1 MCTIDTMGEEMKSST
16 LRRSNLTREKMAMLS
31 ALSDYNVSKGRSN
44 GNITDKQAELDLLWQ
59 NFKVSATPE
68 NSPKSFFTFGFISG
82 VVVAV
87 IVMTLINFIF
97 GSTSLGD
104 ININPVKS
112 SDNVKFTF
120 VPADKQQTPEETTV
134 SQDKEY
140 VVQSG
145 DSLEDISMRFY
156 GSFDESKLKAIQ
168 EKNNLHDLN
177 SIKIGQKLII
187 PMSQNSQPQQ

>member
-1 MCTIDTMGEEMKSST
+1 MGEEMKSST

-59 NFKVSATPE
+59 NFKVAATPE

-82 VVVAV
+82 VIVAV
-87 IVMTLINFIF
+87 IAMTLFNFVF

-112 SDNVKFTF
+112 SDNVKFGGEGNNNKGTKKAADG
-120 VPADKQQTPEETTV
+120 VVTVTLPAL
-134 SQDKEY
+134 S
-140 VVQSG
+140 
-145 DSLEDISMRFY
+145 ISVF
-156 GSFDESKLKAIQ
+156 KAV
-168 EKNNLHDLN
+168 K
-177 SIKIGQKLII
+177 
-187 PMSQNSQPQQ
+187 